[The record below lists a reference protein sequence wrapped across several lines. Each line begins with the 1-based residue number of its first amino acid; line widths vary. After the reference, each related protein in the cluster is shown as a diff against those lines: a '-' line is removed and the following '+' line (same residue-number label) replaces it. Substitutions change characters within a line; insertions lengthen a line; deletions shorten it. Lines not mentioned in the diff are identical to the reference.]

1 MINNITAAWAVDREF
16 VYIVLWRPLG
26 RLWALWL
33 ALGCPWAPFGHPL
46 GSLWL
51 SWATFSL
58 PLGVLGLPLAPF
70 WPPLWRPWD
79 PLGCLGAPVG
89 SPGATLGSLARF
101 GKLNVHRLRCL
112 CIKSSLLE
120 HATGATGAAGTA
132 GVVSRTAARSPPPTR
147 AGRQDDTSYTN
158 SLKICRP
165 PKAVD

>member
-1 MINNITAAWAVDREF
+1 MRPNRQAGVKLTNITAAWAVDREF

-26 RLWALWL
+26 RLWSLWL

-70 WPPLWRPWD
+70 WPPLGRPWD

-89 SPGATLGSLARF
+89 SPGRPWGLWLALGTPTASRWL
-101 GKLNVHRLRCL
+101 
-112 CIKSSLLE
+112 SS
-120 HATGATGAAGTA
+120 TA
-132 GVVSRTAARSPPPTR
+132 PAHKNKPPGICPPVPPVPPVPGVPAKRSTNYSSGIPFHTR
-147 AGRQDDTSYTN
+147 RGSG
-158 SLKICRP
+158 
-165 PKAVD
+165 